1 MLVTQ
6 PVHEWYSD
14 PMKTRLFAAVAASLL
29 VSFAAA
35 GGRRRPRRPA
45 QALPAPKIN
54 AALPAAGKL
63 ETAVL
68 SGGCFWGIP
77 GVFEHVKGVKKV
89 YSGYSGGMGATAQ
102 YELVST
108 GTTGHAESVQIVFD
122 PQEITYGQVLQIFFT
137 VATDPTQV
145 NMQFPDEG
153 PQYRGEIFYA
163 NADQKRV
170 AEAYIQQLNDAHV
183 FRKPIATRVD
193 PLKGFFK
200 AEDYHQD
207 YLILHPSQPY
217 IATYDIPK
225 VAMLREVFPDRY
237 VAKPTMVFPTQ
248 QATARPAKPS

>member
-1 MLVTQ
+1 
-6 PVHEWYSD
+6 
-14 PMKTRLFAAVAASLL
+14 MKTRLFAAVAATLLLSLGAPAVQAASPANAL
-29 VSFAAA
+29 PVPKIDVSAPA
-35 GGRRRPRRPA
+35 GG
-45 QALPAPKIN
+45 KV
-54 AALPAAGKL
+54 

-68 SGGCFWGIP
+68 SGGCFWGVQA
-77 GVFEHVKGVKKV
+77 VFQHVKGVQKV
-89 YSGYSGGMGATAQ
+89 YSGYAGGPGSMAQ

-108 GTTGHAESVQIVFD
+108 GRTGHAESVQVFFD
-122 PQEITYGQVLQIFFT
+122 PAQISYGEILRIFFT

-153 PQYRGEIFYA
+153 PQYRGEIFYSTP
-163 NADQKRV
+163 DQKRV

-207 YLILHPSQPY
+207 YLVRHPTQPY
-217 IATYDIPK
+217 IATYDVPK

-237 VAKPTMVFPTQ
+237 VAKPTLVFPGGQPRT
-248 QATARPAKPS
+248 

>member
-1 MLVTQ
+1 
-6 PVHEWYSD
+6 
-14 PMKTRLFAAVAASLL
+14 MKTRIFAAAAATILVSLAAVAVQAAS
-29 VSFAAA
+29 
-35 GGRRRPRRPA
+35 PA

-54 AALPAAGKL
+54 AALPAVGKL

-68 SGGCFWGIP
+68 SGGCFWGVQ

-89 YSGYSGGMGATAQ
+89 YSGYSGGPGAMAQ

-108 GTTGHAESVQIVFD
+108 GRTGHAESVQIVFD
-122 PQEITYGQVLQIFFT
+122 PQQISYGEILRIFFT

-163 NADQKRV
+163 NPDQKKV
-170 AEAYIQQLNDAHV
+170 AEAYIQQLNEAHV

-207 YLILHPSQPY
+207 YLTLHPNQPY

-225 VAMLREVFPDRY
+225 VNMLREVFPDRY
-237 VAKPTMVFPTQ
+237 VAKPTLVFPTD
-248 QATARPAKPS
+248 QAATPSAKAAKPS

>member
-1 MLVTQ
+1 MLA
-6 PVHEWYSD
+6 YSVVIRAFTNGILK
-14 PMKTRLFAAVAASLL
+14 PMKTQIFAAVAAVTLL
-29 VSFAAA
+29 ISGAA
-35 GGRRRPRRPA
+35 PA
-45 QALPAPKIN
+45 ASKPGPLPPPKID
-54 AALPAAGKL
+54 AATPAVGAT

-68 SGGCFWGIP
+68 SGGCFWGVQ

-89 YSGYSGGMGATAQ
+89 YSGYSGGPGVAAH

-122 PQEITYGQVLQIFFT
+122 PHQITYGEVLRIFFT

-145 NMQFPDEG
+145 NMQYPDEG

-163 NADQKRV
+163 TPEQKRV

-183 FRKPIATRVD
+183 FMKPIATRVD

-207 YLILHPSQPY
+207 YLVRHPEQPY

-225 VAMLREVFPDRY
+225 VAALREVFPDRY
-237 VAKPTMVFPTQ
+237 IAKPTLVFPG
-248 QATARPAKPS
+248 